1 MYGEKCWRTWETREF
16 LMTRCARRKVSA
28 IREKQVGR
36 HETTSREA
44 RNNRE
49 TDQFVVLRDGRAVH
63 VGKGLTGIRSL

>member
-16 LMTRCARRKVSA
+16 LGAVHCEDVHHGD
-28 IREKQVGR
+28 QVGR

-44 RNNRE
+44 RNDRE
-49 TDQFVVLRDGRAVH
+49 SDQSIVLRDGRAAH